1 MVVHPAS
8 DRVPRARPYSGAA
21 SAVWDRRSVRGPNP
35 LRPALPGRSGRRPP
49 SAPGAGA
56 PGRAALQPRRRL
68 VPRPWRRSPVWP
80 SSPFAR
86 RYSGNLVIDFSSS
99 GYLDVSVPR
108 VAPSEA
114 MCSPR
119 RRRTCVRRVR
129 PFGDPGIEG
138 RVRLP
143 RDYRGLP
150 RPSSAPCAKASA
162 VRPWY
167 LPARPARGPMDDR
180 MSYIDTVCS
189 VRAILGCR
197 IPSRRRVAPAADQ
210 MLPRAPE
217 GARSCI
223 QQRYPNKDG
232 ESFNTCNVSVG
243 RARARPL
250 ALCGSQ
256 GARGDAPGT
265 GDCGGTHVP
274 RTGRL
279 GREPAPGTPY
289 GTSLSCLS
297 KERFSL
303 ERR

>member
-1 MVVHPAS
+1 MFQFPGLPPPRLCVRQGGAAPACGGFAHSETPGSRAVCASPGTIAACRVLRRLPAPRHPPCAHGTF
-8 DRVPRARPYSGAA
+8 PRAPRA
-21 SAVWDRRSVRGPNP
+21 GPWMT
-35 LRPALPGRSGRRPP
+35 
-49 SAPGAGA
+49 
-56 PGRAALQPRRRL
+56 
-68 VPRPWRRSPVWP
+68 V
-80 SSPFAR
+80 
-86 RYSGNLVIDFSSS
+86 
-99 GYLDVSVPR
+99 
-108 VAPSEA
+108 
-114 MCSPR
+114 CH
-119 RRRTCVRRVR
+119 
-129 PFGDPGIEG
+129 
-138 RVRLP
+138 
-143 RDYRGLP
+143 
-150 RPSSAPCAKASA
+150 
-162 VRPWY
+162 
-167 LPARPARGPMDDR
+167 
-180 MSYIDTVCS
+180 IDTVCS

-289 GTSLSCLS
+289 GTSLLV
-297 KERFSL
+297 SL
-303 ERR
+303 KSVSP